1 MLFTSKVSAAYGK
14 LTHSQKVVANYVDE
28 NYEDIAFSTLEEL
41 AEKIGVST
49 TTVIRFARAL
59 DYSGFS
65 EMQDS
70 IKRRSRPKALC
81 RTGSSARPLHPEMT
95 CSRRLSRPI

>member
-1 MLFTSKVSAAYGK
+1 MLFTSKVSAAYGT

-70 IKRRSRPKALC
+70 IKKEIHTRFFLMHISFIIYSYLNTYRIFYPVDN
-81 RTGSSARPLHPEMT
+81 
-95 CSRRLSRPI
+95 

>member
-41 AEKIGVST
+41 AEKTGLTPDQLSGELTMMELDGLIE
-49 TTVIRFARAL
+49 ARAGRAYAL
-59 DYSGFS
+59 
-65 EMQDS
+65 
-70 IKRRSRPKALC
+70 KR
-81 RTGSSARPLHPEMT
+81 
-95 CSRRLSRPI
+95 

>member
-1 MLFTSKVSAAYGK
+1 MLFTSKVSAAYGA

-49 TTVIRFARAL
+49 TTIIRFARAL

-70 IKRRSRPKALC
+70 IKRRYRPRARC
-81 RTGSSARPLHPEMT
+81 PTDSSARRYPPGT
-95 CSRRLSRPI
+95 ICWRRRSRPI